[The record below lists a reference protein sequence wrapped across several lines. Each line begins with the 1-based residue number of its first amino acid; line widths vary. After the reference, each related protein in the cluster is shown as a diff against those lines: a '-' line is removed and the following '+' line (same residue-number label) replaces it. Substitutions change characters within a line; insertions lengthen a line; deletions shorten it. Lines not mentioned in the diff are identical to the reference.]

1 MNITNE
7 IYDIIKKQPVNP
19 NIGMLGSV
27 GDGKS
32 KCVQILTGFNPC
44 THSDEQIR
52 NMTMKPGYRNLMIC
66 YNEKYYTIK
75 KKTKNK
81 ENEMK
86 NLVHHLSIIDCPG
99 HQELIFIMLSS
110 ILLMKGAIVVV
121 SAAEPLDQKPQLI
134 QHLAAAKLANLPII
148 LCHNKLDL
156 VDKKIALKRKK
167 ELDEMLEEME
177 IVPKVIIPTCF
188 SRGYGVENLL
198 EQIVKHFPKNT
209 VNYDEDILFMS
220 NRSFDINKPGTDAF
234 DLKPGIIGGSLL
246 SGKLSIN
253 DEVVITPGIF
263 GKNSK
268 GELYYDPFVT
278 TISSIQSDKYSLESI
293 IPGGLMGL
301 GTSVSPALCKNDGM
315 AGQVITGKNNIPKVY
330 SELTLNLELT
340 GIFDGNWNPK
350 VNDNVFLQIGTVS
363 LESLL
368 LKIEKLS
375 KADKK
380 LVKNK
385 KNKNYVFKL
394 LERPACDIDTIVLVS
409 RKDINGLKI
418 VAYGTLMRGKEII

>member
-1 MNITNE
+1 MNFTDE

-32 KCVQILTGFNPC
+32 KCVHILTGFNPC

-66 YNEKYYTIK
+66 YNDKYYTIK

-81 ENEMK
+81 EKEME
-86 NLVHHLSIIDCPG
+86 NLIHHLSIIDCPG

-121 SAAEPLDQKPQLI
+121 SAAEPLDKKPQLI

-156 VDKKIALKRKK
+156 VEKRVALKRKK
-167 ELDEMLEEME
+167 ELDCKLKEIG

-198 EQIVKHFPKNT
+198 EQIVKHFPQTT
-209 VNYDEDILFMS
+209 VSDDDDILFMS
-220 NRSFDINKPGTDAF
+220 NRSFDINKPGSNAL

-246 SGKLSIN
+246 SGKLSIG
-253 DEVVITPGIF
+253 DEIVITPGIF
-263 GKNSK
+263 GKKSN
-268 GELYYDPFVT
+268 GELYYDKFET
-278 TISSIQSDKYSLESI
+278 TITSIQSDKYSLRSI

-315 AGQVITGKNNIPKVY
+315 AGQVISGKNNIPKVY
-330 SELTLNLELT
+330 SELTLNLEIT
-340 GIFDGNWNPK
+340 DIFDGDWNPK
-350 VNDNVFLQIGTVS
+350 INDIVFLQIGTVS
-363 LESLL
+363 LESKLV
-368 LKIEKLS
+368 KIEKPT

-380 LVKNK
+380 KIKNK
-385 KNKNYVFKL
+385 KNKNYIFKL
-394 LERPACDIDTIVLVS
+394 LERPVCGIDTIILVS
-409 RKDINGLKI
+409 KKESNGLKI
-418 VAYGTLMRGKEII
+418 VAYGTLIRGKEII